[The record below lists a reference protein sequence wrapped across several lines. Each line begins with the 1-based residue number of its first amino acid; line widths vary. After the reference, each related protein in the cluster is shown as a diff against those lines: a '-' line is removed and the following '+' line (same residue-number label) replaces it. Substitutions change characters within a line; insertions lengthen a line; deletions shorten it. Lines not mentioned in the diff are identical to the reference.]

1 MAHHFDPHV
10 GLDGPGPLRPSE
22 TPPFQL
28 STAHDS
34 FVTRYVCYAGSR
46 TDAPLEAHELMAVCL
61 LSGLAGPNPR
71 IPIATSVNGLGL
83 TLWGMYLVNTTTGR
97 KTTVIEL
104 ARDIALEILPCEA
117 IVEWEGSP
125 QGFIQRLQRRDGQP
139 AIFMRDEYSGLL
151 QQMNRGGHMA
161 GLEQTFIR
169 AFDGG
174 VLENIRTRKRNKS
187 TGEIYEDTDRVE
199 CPYLAKL
206 TGATWDAFI
215 RRATIDNVLDGFL
228 PRFIFVTGI
237 ATPRPA
243 GRLTVAMFAARD
255 GLVRRAR
262 AFHERARSL
271 DLVNVEDDVLEALWT
286 LEQEWSARADRSARP
301 EAAGPALKRLTE
313 AVLKTAALLA
323 IDRAGN
329 AMPCITLQDFAAAH
343 AMGNCWAIS
352 TIRLIEALGATTFLR
367 DSDAVMETVKR
378 HPQGLKLSELYGRHR
393 QLKKRDF
400 DELLAA
406 LDTQELIVR
415 AQLKQEGRG
424 RPSTMVVLGPRA
436 R

>member
-1 MAHHFDPHV
+1 MAHHFDQHV
-10 GLDGPGPLRPSE
+10 GLDDPGPLRPSE

-34 FVTRYVCYAGSR
+34 FVTKYVCYAGSR

-71 IPIATSVNGLGL
+71 IPLATSVNGLGL
-83 TLWGMYLVNTTTGR
+83 TLWGMYIANTTTAR

-104 ARDIALEILPCEA
+104 ARDIALEILPGAA
-117 IVEWEGSP
+117 IVQWEGSP
-125 QGFIQRLQRRDGQP
+125 QGFIQALQSRDGQP
-139 AIFMRDEYSGLL
+139 AIFVRDEYSGLL

-169 AFDGG
+169 TFDGG
-174 VLENIRTRKRNKS
+174 VLENIRTRKRDRL
-187 TGEIYEDTDRVE
+187 TGATHQDTDRVE
-199 CPYLAKL
+199 RPYLAKI
-206 TGATWDAFI
+206 TNATWDHFI
-215 RRATIDNVLDGFL
+215 RNATIDNVLDGFL

-237 ATPRPA
+237 AKPRRA
-243 GRLTVAMFAARD
+243 GLATDEMAIARWH
-255 GLVRRAR
+255 LIRRAR

-271 DLVNVEDDVLEALWT
+271 ELVDVADDVLDAVWT
-286 LEQEWSARADRSARP
+286 LEQEWSARADRSKRP
-301 EAAGPALKRLTE
+301 DAAGPSLKRLTE

-323 IDRAGN
+323 IDRAGDE
-329 AMPCITLQDFAAAH
+329 MPIITQQDFAAAH
-343 AMGNCWAIS
+343 AMGSRWAIS
-352 TIRLIEALGATTFLR
+352 TIRLIEALGATAFLR

-415 AQLKQEGRG
+415 TQFKQEGRG
-424 RPSTMVVLGPRA
+424 RPSTMIVLGPSA